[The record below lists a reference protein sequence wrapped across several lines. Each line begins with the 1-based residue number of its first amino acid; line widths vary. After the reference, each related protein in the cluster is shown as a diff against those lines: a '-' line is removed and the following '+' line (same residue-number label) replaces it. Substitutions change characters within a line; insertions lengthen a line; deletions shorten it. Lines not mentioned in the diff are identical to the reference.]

1 MYQSSDCQSTLFST
15 KFHRLILIPGLIEYK
30 LGERKFSTWR
40 FFRELCSIKS
50 KAMEKDSE
58 IRERLREKTP
68 LIMSIVIGI
77 ALVLAI
83 VIIASLLKLSFLT

>member
-1 MYQSSDCQSTLFST
+1 MR
-15 KFHRLILIPGLIEYK
+15 RLYY
-30 LGERKFSTWR
+30 
-40 FFRELCSIKS
+40 ELCSIKS

-83 VIIASLLKLSFLT
+83 VIIASLINLSFLT

>member
-1 MYQSSDCQSTLFST
+1 
-15 KFHRLILIPGLIEYK
+15 
-30 LGERKFSTWR
+30 
-40 FFRELCSIKS
+40 
-50 KAMEKDSE
+50 MEKDSE

>member
-30 LGERKFSTWR
+30 LEWQKFSMR
-40 FFRELCSIKS
+40 RLYYELCSIKS